1 MITKFNFSYFISQN
15 DISLSEDILNMGQK
29 DTVKSNYI
37 LSNIGDKIDCI
48 YYIVGG
54 KLALNAI
61 SSDGKEKSC
70 MFIKENMFYGEAHIY
85 NSFPTIFKVVT
96 VVPTV
101 FVKFK
106 IQLARHLIETSQEF
120 RMVFIHAQSQKIR
133 SMTGEIVSMMIHTP
147 EERVLHYLIDQSKHN
162 KCENKEKTLCL
173 SQQAIAEVLGMHR
186 VTVANALLKLKKE
199 GYISCARNAIT
210 LLRLE

>member
-1 MITKFNFSYFISQN
+1 MITKFNFSYFISQ
-15 DISLSEDILNMGQK
+15 DHISLSEDILNMGQK
-29 DTVKSNYI
+29 KAVPGNCI
-37 LSNIGDKIDCI
+37 ISNIGDNIDYI
-48 YYIVGG
+48 YYIVSG
-54 KLALNAI
+54 KFALNAM

-85 NSFPTIFKVVT
+85 NKFSTIFKVVT

-101 FVKFK
+101 FVKFQ

-120 RMVFIHAQSQKIR
+120 RMVFIHAQSQKVR

-147 EERVLHYLIDQSKHN
+147 EERVLHYLIDQARHN
-162 KCENKEKTLCL
+162 KGENKEKTLCM

-210 LLRLE
+210 LLRME

>member
-1 MITKFNFSYFISQN
+1 MITKFNFSYFISQ
-15 DISLSEDILNMGQK
+15 DHISLSEDILNMGQK
-29 DTVKSNYI
+29 KAVPGNCI
-37 LSNIGDKIDCI
+37 ISNIGDNIDYI
-48 YYIVGG
+48 YYIVSG
-54 KLALNAI
+54 KFSLNAM

-85 NSFPTIFKVVT
+85 NKFSTIFKVVT

-101 FVKFK
+101 FVKFQ

-120 RMVFIHAQSQKIR
+120 RMVFIHAQSQKVR

-147 EERVLHYLIDQSKHN
+147 EERVLHYLIDQARHN
-162 KCENKEKTLCL
+162 KCENKEKTLCM

-210 LLRLE
+210 LLRME